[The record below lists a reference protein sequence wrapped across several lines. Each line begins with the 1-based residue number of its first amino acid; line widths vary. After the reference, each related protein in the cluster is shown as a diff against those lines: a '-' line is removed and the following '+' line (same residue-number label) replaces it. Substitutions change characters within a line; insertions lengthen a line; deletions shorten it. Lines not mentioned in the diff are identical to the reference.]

1 MVVNVSLQIYQLCS
15 MFVGDLEQ
23 AEDRVH
29 RIGQACTV
37 VCDYLL
43 LADSIE
49 ERIWEMLKRKLQDT
63 GTMLNGKK
71 GTLAVC
77 DFFYAS
83 SCGNSCSPSYSV
95 ALHAAADNSVLWM
108 SPEHEA
114 SFFRF
119 EKL

>member
-1 MVVNVSLQIYQLCS
+1 M
-15 MFVGDLEQ
+15 
-23 AEDRVH
+23 H

-77 DFFYAS
+77 CSLLCSVKYPCS
-83 SCGNSCSPSYSV
+83 SVCIVY
-95 ALHAAADNSVLWM
+95 HATV
-108 SPEHEA
+108 
-114 SFFRF
+114 
-119 EKL
+119 